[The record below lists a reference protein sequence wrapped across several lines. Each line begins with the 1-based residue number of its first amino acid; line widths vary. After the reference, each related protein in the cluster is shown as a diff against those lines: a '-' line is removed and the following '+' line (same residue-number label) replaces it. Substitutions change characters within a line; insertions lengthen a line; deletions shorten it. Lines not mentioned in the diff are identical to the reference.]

1 MCSTLK
7 PSSSIPWITFA
18 GGGEPPVWIWTTCG
32 NLRRCSCGALI
43 SMVST
48 VGAPHMWVTPCS
60 TMSSKICFGSTA
72 RRQTCVPPIAV
83 TDHGKHQPLQWNMG
97 RVHRY
102 TGCAGMGQA
111 MMLPTASRKVP
122 RWWYTTPFG
131 RPVVPEV

>member
-7 PSSSIPWITFA
+7 PSSSIALITLA
-18 GGGEPPVWIWTTCG
+18 GGGEPPVWMCTTCG
-32 NLRRCSCGALI
+32 NLRRCSAGAAV

-48 VGAPHMWVTPCS
+48 VGAPHMCVTPCS
-60 TMSSKICFGSTA
+60 TMRSNTCWGSTA

-83 TDHGKHQPLQWNMG
+83 TDHGKHQPLQWNIG
-97 RVHRY
+97 SVQRY
-102 TGCAGMGQA
+102 TGFAGMAHA
-111 MMLPTASRKVP
+111 MMLPADSRKVP